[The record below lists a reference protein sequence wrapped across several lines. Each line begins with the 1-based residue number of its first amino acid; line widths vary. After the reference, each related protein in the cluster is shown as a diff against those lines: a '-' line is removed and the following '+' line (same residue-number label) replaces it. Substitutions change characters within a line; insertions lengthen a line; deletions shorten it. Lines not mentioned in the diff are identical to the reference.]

1 MKKIISFSIWG
12 DNPKYTIG
20 AIKNVKLAH
29 TIYPDWICRF
39 YVGKSTPQ
47 DIIEELKSNSNVEVV
62 LMDEDGDWNGMFWR
76 FFPISEDDVEIMI
89 SRDSDSRLSFREKS
103 CVDEF
108 INSDKLFHNM
118 NDHPFHNGIMGGMWG
133 AKNGILN
140 EMKSLIDAW
149 PKTNQWQT
157 DQSFLNNI
165 IASIVSDTIMIH
177 DSIHQRNFPTEREN
191 YQFVGEVYG
200 ADDIRYEHWCVFTFP
215 EFQHLD

>member
-47 DIIEELKSNSNVEVV
+47 NIIEELKSNSNSEIV

-108 INSDKLFHNM
+108 INSNKLFHNM

-133 AKNGILN
+133 VKKGILKNIKNLIN
-140 EMKSLIDAW
+140 EW
-149 PKTNQWQT
+149 PKNNKWQV

-165 IASIVSDTIMIH
+165 IYPLVKETMLVH
-177 DSIHQRNFPTEREN
+177 DSNYLNNFPTEREN
-191 YQFVGEVYG
+191 FHFVGEVF
-200 ADDIRYEHWCVFTFP
+200 DENDNRYDHYT
-215 EFQHLD
+215 LLIK